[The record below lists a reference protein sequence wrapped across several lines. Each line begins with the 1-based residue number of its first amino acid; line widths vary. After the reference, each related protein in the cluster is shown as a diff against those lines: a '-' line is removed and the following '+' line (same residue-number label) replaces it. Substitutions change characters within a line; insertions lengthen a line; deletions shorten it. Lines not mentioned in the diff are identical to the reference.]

1 MFYNQDS
8 GLPNRVRNVLSA
20 NGCKENIPCI
30 ED

>member
-20 NGCKENIPCI
+20 NVCIENIPCI